1 MSEATVTTFHRV
13 VNPEEKKLV
22 GKLRRIAKRHGLRL
36 VRDRSHYSGDCGDR
50 RYQLQANVVVAG
62 KDFELT
68 LQDVLAI
75 CNQLDGGR

>member
-1 MSEATVTTFHRV
+1 MATISTLPLQ
-13 VNPEEKKLV
+13 VNPEPISKSRI
-22 GKLRRIAKRHGLRL
+22 RRMCKRHGLRL
-36 VRDRSHYSGDCGDR
+36 VRDRSYYVGDCGDR
-50 RYQLQANVVVAG
+50 MYQLQATVVVAG